1 MKLLK
6 KLTYLSL
13 GAVTVFSVAS
23 CQSNSITNKADSD
36 TNNNSSTDSSN
47 ELRVIKT
54 DGQLDNA
61 SKQNMIKAE
70 YLIKNNGYKD
80 SDEIDVI
87 ITMEDESLLDL
98 YNQYGTRYSSVS
110 EFYNSSLGSS
120 KNSTIIYKQNKLID
134 SLYSKG
140 LIKEVNQTY
149 TTILNGFSVRTT
161 YGALSELENISNISN
176 TIICDTYNLPT
187 STTSSQNG
195 VVNNVVDVYDTG
207 IFNSSKVDY
216 DGNGTSVA
224 VLDSGFDVSHSVF
237 STEPS
242 KEMFTLEDV
251 RNKLTSLNA
260 YKTTANLKAEDVYY
274 SKKIPYMYDY
284 ADKDYD
290 VNPTDSSHGTHV
302 AGIIGGH
309 DDTITGVA
317 VNTQLVLMKVF
328 GDKSSGAET
337 DDLLAALNDA
347 VVLGVDCINMSLGT
361 SCGFNREADND
372 AINET
377 YDAVANAGISLLAAA
392 SNDYS
397 AGMGGPDGNTN
408 KVTNPD
414 SGTLGSPASYTSS
427 LSVASISGNM
437 SSYIVANKDTADE
450 SNFYFL
456 QSRTITSEA
465 NDFVSEL
472 ENRDEELKTNG
483 TKTYEYVTVPGTGSS
498 ASYASI
504 NVTGKIALVKRG
516 DSSFDD
522 KVKYAQRKGA
532 VAIVVY
538 NNVEGDISMTISL
551 TDHIPAISISKED
564 GLKLA
569 SKSSGTI
576 TISTSYKAGPF
587 MSDFSSWGPTPSLEI
602 KPEITAHGGEIL
614 SSIPGGGYDKM
625 SGTSMATPNM
635 CGVVVLIKQYL
646 KEKYPSKNAKEI
658 QELAYALLMSTA
670 TIANNEQGNPYTP
683 RKQGAGLANITS
695 ATTSN
700 GYISVKGSDKP
711 KLELGDDAKR
721 TGVYEMTFTINNLSD
736 KALSYSLDLDVMTE
750 SVSSSDSDFVAEKSY
765 MLDNTFEAYVSGTKL
780 VNKIVTVPANGSVDV
795 TYKYTLTDEAKA
807 YMNEAFPYGI
817 YVEGY
822 AKANALSEGESDLNV
837 PFLAFY
843 GDWTEA
849 PLFDKTYFEVETTA
863 HNANIDDDD
872 KVKADYWATR
882 PYASYMYNYIV
893 PLGTYIYD
901 LDETKYQAIPGSVDH
916 IAVGDSNGTLEGIS
930 VVYAGCLRAA
940 KTMTYTITDTVTGEV
955 LWEYVDYNCSKAF
968 GNNGSAMPYYNYIRQ
983 TASSLGLVNN
993 RKYTFNMVGTLD
1005 YGDGGL
1011 TTNVR
1016 NSFGFDFTMD
1026 NEAPIIKGATFESEY
1041 DETSKKTHYYVTLT
1055 VSDNHYVQA
1064 VTPVSFFSKTEDGKT
1079 TNTYTTLSNP
1089 IPVYGEKGSDSKV
1102 RVEITD
1108 YMDSLSSNSIASNCL
1123 FFNIDDYALNANIY
1137 AVELPGTTSA
1147 FSFKADG
1154 DINAENQTAVSISI
1168 GESYDLYKLLA
1179 STEETDKS
1187 YYKYLN
1193 WESSKSSVVSVKDG
1207 VIYGLKS
1214 GTATIT
1220 CTDKVRGNSATI
1232 QVSVKR
1238 STSNS
1243 ILKTQLDTNAAN
1255 IDKISFDYFDTV
1267 FAYANSGDTSAI
1279 GTTGDRLYVT
1289 NISSPAMY
1297 PGEKIKLHANLTP
1310 YYADFADTE
1319 WTSTNDKICSV
1330 DENGVVTALKE
1341 GSATISLKKKNS
1353 TISAMIK
1360 ITVNSEF
1367 VIESRTLT
1375 AYKGLGGDV
1384 VIPADKGILYI
1395 GAYAFSLY
1403 TTDRTVENPTDDDD
1417 YNKTP
1422 STNTTIKSVVIPDG
1436 VEDIKKYAFYN
1447 CTGLESVTIPSSVKY
1462 IREYAFSFNSALTDS
1477 TGHKIKSSLTN
1488 VNLSNVEVIGE
1499 NAFAYCTGLTS
1510 VSLNKCY
1517 AISDYAFRGCTGLT
1531 SVDISKL
1538 RNSGIGVF
1546 KDCTNLT
1553 SYTTD
1558 PNGQTRLGEEMF
1570 YNSGLTSASV
1580 NSTQI
1585 PARAFSNCAALSSV
1599 VVNGSVVTI
1608 GEEAFANN
1616 PKLTT
1621 ITINGTVEY
1630 LNDLALAN
1638 NKSLTEITL
1647 PNSSV
1652 KISGSPLSN
1661 NPELTTLKFQANT
1674 YLNNIESGFIL
1685 GSKISTFTVANGS
1698 KYTVNNN
1705 LLCEGSKVILAAP
1718 NYEYG
1723 DFTIPSEINVIGRGA
1738 FSGIDKITSLVI
1750 PSSVTLEAYAFAN
1763 CSNLASVTFPESSY
1777 SIPEYAFYNAKN
1789 LSTLNNVSY
1798 LSSIGA
1804 YAFYKLSSN
1813 KTIELTL
1820 GSEVTINESAFEGA
1834 NINKFTLGENTTIGN
1849 GAFKNSSA
1857 IQNVV
1862 LSSNTRIEDYAFDN
1876 TYNLNTINLDNV
1888 TYIGSYAFRGCRNLT
1903 TANLENA
1910 EYIGSY
1916 AFANAKNLETVTAPK
1931 VTYIGSYAFSKSND
1945 DSTAPKISSFV
1956 IPNTVTYIGSY
1967 AFAYSSIENVTIPQ
1981 GITSISDYAF
1991 AYATSLSNVVL
2002 NSSVT
2007 SIGAY
2012 AFAGDTNLA
2021 SINLENIKS
2030 VSTGAFAG
2038 SSKLTSVDLSN
2049 VETIGEGA
2057 FANSAITTNINAPKL
2072 TNIDSYAFQG
2082 TPITGLT
2089 ALNLVSIKDGA
2100 LYGTKITK
2108 FSVSD
2113 KISYI
2118 GQNVFFDAN
2127 ELTEFNYV
2135 LNNETKTSGK
2145 INEYAFVSDGVLY
2158 TYITKHKYKL
2168 VAVPANKNIETLNV
2182 VEGTS
2187 YIDIFAGNA
2196 NKNIKNIVLPDSL
2209 RTIGAFAFYQVSNL
2223 KSVEFKS
2230 VNAPKVESYL
2240 LDTLYKSV
2248 SSNGTTQ
2255 NVLLIASDPGYEKIH
2270 RYYDVWQEDLYY
2282 ANFIDLIGRNN
2293 PISIILPNN
2302 KDLSGY
2308 DTVFYDVYFDLANKT
2323 ISNYTAMDSYA
2334 VSYLE
2339 NVELIMN
2346 KSIIT
2351 LQDESLVSNC
2361 SMAYSNMSTDL
2372 KQFGYTQEEIDEM
2385 FIAYIKAKD
2394 TIHEL
2399 KYKTASNEIKALQE
2413 KINNL
2418 DTAFTIS
2425 RLSELQ
2431 ELASELDKLSLSD
2444 KAILDLTN
2452 YETLQAS
2459 YNAYLATLDSS
2470 INSVNGVVNSTFNY
2484 KLVVASLL
2492 LSSISLVSVCGILFK
2507 HF

>member
-1 MKLLK
+1 MKLFK

-13 GAVTVFSVAS
+13 GAVTLFSVAS
-23 CQSNSITNKADSD
+23 CQSNTINSSKADSNT
-36 TNNNSSTDSSN
+36 TNNNSNDNSSN

-80 SDEIDVI
+80 SDEINVI
-87 ITMEDESLLDL
+87 ITMEDDSLLDL

-110 EFYNSSLGSS
+110 EFYNSSLGAS
-120 KNSTIIYKQNKLID
+120 KNSTLVYKQNKLID
-134 SLYSKG
+134 TLYKKG

-161 YGALSELENISNISN
+161 YGALSELESLTNINQ

-187 STTSSQNG
+187 STSSSSTN
-195 VVNNVVDVYDTG
+195 VVHNVVDVYDTG
-207 IFNSSKVDY
+207 IFNSSNVSY

-224 VLDSGFDVSHSVF
+224 VLDSGFDISHSVF
-237 STEPS
+237 SSEPS
-242 KEMFTLEDV
+242 KEMLTLESIND
-251 RNKLTSLNA
+251 NLTNLNA

-347 VVLGVDCINMSLGT
+347 VILGVDCINMSLGT

-427 LSVASISGNM
+427 LSVASISGSM

-456 QSRTITSEA
+456 QSRTITSDA

-472 ENRDEELKTNG
+472 EAKDEELKTNG

-532 VAIVVY
+532 VAIIVY

-569 SKSSGTI
+569 SKTSGTI

-646 KEKYPSKNAKEI
+646 KEKYPSKSAKEI
-658 QELAYALLMSTA
+658 QNLAYALLMSTA
-670 TIANNEQGNPYTP
+670 TIANNEEGNPYTP

-700 GYISVKGSDKP
+700 GYISVANSDKP

-721 TGVYEMTFTINNLSD
+721 TGIYEMTFSINNLSD
-736 KALSYSLDLDVMTE
+736 HALTYTLDLDVMTE
-750 SVSSSDSDFVAEKSY
+750 SVSSSDSNFVAEKSY
-765 MLDNTFEAYVSGTKL
+765 MLDNTFEAYVSGVKL
-780 VNKIVTVPANGSVDV
+780 TNKEVTVPANGALTV
-795 TYKYTLTDEAKA
+795 TYRYTLTDEAKA

-822 AKANALSEGESDLNV
+822 AKAIAQTEGEANLNV

-863 HNANIDDDD
+863 HNQNIDDDD

-901 LDETKYQAIPGSVDH
+901 LDETKYEAIPGSVDH

-930 VVYAGCLRAA
+930 VIYAGCLRAA

-968 GNNGSAMPYYNYIRQ
+968 GNNGSAMPYYNYIKQ

-1011 TTNVR
+1011 STNVR

-1041 DETSKKTHYYVTLT
+1041 DETTKKTHYYVTLT

-1064 VTPVSFFSKTEDGKT
+1064 VTPVSFFSKTENGST

-1108 YMDSLSSNSIASNCL
+1108 YMDSLSSNSVASNCL

-1137 AVELPGTTSA
+1137 AVELPGTTSE
-1147 FSFKADG
+1147 FSFKENG
-1154 DINAENQTAVSISI
+1154 DINGNDQTAISI
-1168 GESYDLYKLLA
+1168 TAGESYDLYKLLA
-1179 STEETDKS
+1179 SQTETDKS
-1187 YYKYLN
+1187 YFKYLY
-1193 WESSKSSVVSVKDG
+1193 WQSEKSSIVSVKDG

-1214 GTATIT
+1214 GTSKIT
-1220 CTDKVRGNSATI
+1220 CTDRVRGYTASITVA
-1232 QVSVKR
+1232 VKR
-1238 STSNS
+1238 ASTNS
-1243 ILKTQLDTNAAN
+1243 ILKTSLLTNDAS
-1255 IDKISFDYFDTV
+1255 IEKISFDYFDTV

-1289 NISSPAMY
+1289 NISSPSMY

-1310 YYADFADTE
+1310 YYASISDAE
-1319 WTSTNDKICSV
+1319 WSSTNERICTV

-1422 STNTTIKSVVIPDG
+1422 STNSTIKSVVIPEG

-1462 IREYAFSFNSALTDS
+1462 IRENAFSFNSNLTDS
-1477 TGHKIKSSLTN
+1477 YGYKIKSSLTSID
-1488 VNLSNVEVIGE
+1488 LSNVEVIGE

-1510 VSLNKCY
+1510 ISLNKCY

-1546 KDCTNLT
+1546 KDCTNLA
-1553 SYTTD
+1553 SYITD
-1558 PNGQTRLGEEMF
+1558 SNGQTRLGEEMF

-1585 PARAFSNCAALSSV
+1585 PARAFANCSKLETV
-1599 VVNGSVVTI
+1599 VVNGKIVTI
-1608 GEEAFANN
+1608 GNEAFANN
-1616 PKLTT
+1616 PKLTK

-1638 NKSLTEITL
+1638 NKILEEVTL

-1661 NPELTTLKFQANT
+1661 NPNLQTLIFQDNT
-1674 YLNNIESGFIL
+1674 YLNNLCNGFVL
-1685 GSKISTFTVANGS
+1685 GSKISSFTVKEGS
-1698 KYTVNNN
+1698 RYTSIDN
-1705 LLCEGSKVILAAP
+1705 LLLEGTKIVLAAP

-1723 DFTIPSEINVIGRGA
+1723 DYTIPSDVTTVGRGA
-1738 FSGIDKITSLVI
+1738 FSGISKITSLVI
-1750 PSSVTLEAYAFAN
+1750 TSGVTLEEYAFAD
-1763 CSNLASVTFPESSY
+1763 CSNLASVTFPSESY
-1777 SIPEYAFYNAKN
+1777 NVAAYAFYNAKSLN
-1789 LSTLNNVSY
+1789 TLNNVEY
-1798 LSSIGA
+1798 LNEIGA

-1813 KTIELTL
+1813 STIELTL
-1820 GSEVTINESAFEGA
+1820 GSNVKIGESAFEGA
-1834 NINKFTLGENTTIGN
+1834 NISKITLGENTSIGL

-1857 IQNVV
+1857 IRIVELSNNTEV
-1862 LSSNTRIEDYAFDN
+1862 LDYAFDN
-1876 TYNLNTINLDNV
+1876 CYNLSSVDFEKITS
-1888 TYIGSYAFRGCRNLT
+1888 IGSYAFRGCSKITDAKLD
-1903 TANLENA
+1903 NA
-1910 EYIGSY
+1910 SYIGSY
-1916 AFANAKNLETVTAPK
+1916 AFANCKSLSNVSAPK
-1931 VTYIGSYAFSKSND
+1931 VTYIGDYAFSKTNSD
-1945 DSTAPKISSFV
+1945 LTAPTISNFE
-1956 IPNTVTYIGSY
+1956 I
-1967 AFAYSSIENVTIPQ
+1967 A
-1981 GITSISDYAF
+1981 
-1991 AYATSLSNVVL
+1991 
-2002 NSSVT
+2002 SSVKY
-2007 SIGAY
+2007 IGAY
-2012 AFAGDTNLA
+2012 AFAYSTIENVNIPEGITEILPYTFAYCESLTTVTLPQTTTKIGEYAFAGSTKLSNINLA
-2021 SINLENIKS
+2021 NVKTVE
-2030 VSTGAFAG
+2030 TGAFAAT
-2038 SSKLTSVDLSN
+2038 SKLNDVVLTN

-2057 FANSAITTNINAPKL
+2057 FANSAITSNIEAPNLKTL
-2072 TNIDSYAFQG
+2072 GSYAFQG
-2082 TPITGLT
+2082 TPITGLK
-2089 ALNLVSIKDGA
+2089 AINLVSIGDGA
-2100 LYGTKITK
+2100 LYSTNISQ
-2108 FSVSD
+2108 FSVST
-2113 KISYI
+2113 KISKI

-2127 ELTEFNYV
+2127 KLTEFNFIS
-2135 LNNETKTSGK
+2135 NGETKTTGK
-2145 INEYAFVSDGVLY
+2145 INDYAFVEDGVLY
-2158 TYITKHKYKL
+2158 IYITNHKYML
-2168 VAVPANKNIETLNV
+2168 LAVPAAKNINTLNV

-2196 NKNIKNIVLPDSL
+2196 NSYIENIVFPDSL
-2209 RTIGAFAFYQVSNL
+2209 RTIGAYAFYKVSNL
-2223 KSVEFKS
+2223 KTVEFKS
-2230 VNAPKVESYL
+2230 INAPKVESYL
-2240 LDTLYKSV
+2240 LDTLYKTVDSK
-2248 SSNGTTQ
+2248 Q
-2255 NVLLIASDPGYEKIH
+2255 VLLVETDPGYEKIH
-2270 RYYDVWQEDLYY
+2270 KYYDVWQEDLYY
-2282 ANFIDLIGRNN
+2282 ANFKDLIGRDT
-2293 PISIILPNN
+2293 PLQITLPNN
-2302 KDLSGY
+2302 KNLSGY
-2308 DTVFYDVYFDLANKT
+2308 DTVFFDVYFDLENKT
-2323 ISNYTAMDSYA
+2323 ISNYTAMDEYA

-2339 NVELIMN
+2339 NIELIMA

-2351 LQDESLVSNC
+2351 LQDETLVSNC

-2372 KQFGYTQEEIDEM
+2372 TKFGYTEQELKDMYE
-2385 FIAYIKAKD
+2385 AYINAKNL
-2394 TIHEL
+2394 IHEL

-2413 KINNL
+2413 KINTL
-2418 DTAFTIS
+2418 DTKFTIE
-2425 RLSELQ
+2425 RLPELQ
-2431 ELASELDKLSLSD
+2431 ALAKELDKLTLSD
-2444 KAILDLTN
+2444 KSILDLTK
-2452 YETLQAS
+2452 YEELQAS
-2459 YNAYLATLDSS
+2459 YNEYLATLDDS

-2484 KLVVASLL
+2484 NALVASVL
-2492 LSSISLVSVCGILFK
+2492 LSSISLVSLCGLLLKQF
-2507 HF
+2507 